1 MKKALK
7 IGGIILASLLAI
19 VMVILLFL
27 GPIAR
32 GVVQK
37 YDEKIIGRQ
46 VEIGKMKV
54 KLLTGN
60 ACICGLHLK
69 EVDGKTDFV
78 AFDTLDVSIRLRK
91 LLKSEVEIPHIT
103 LTGPAIH
110 VVQYDSTFNFT
121 DILEHFSSD
130 TTDTSSSDW
139 KIGLYDIRISGG
151 SIRYKDEV
159 RDKDWV
165 LNNLRL
171 KVPGIYLDGE
181 NSTDAG
187 LSLTFAD
194 HGSLTTKVQYNMGSN
209 DFEVRLDLREFAL
222 SNLLP
227 YLTDKLAINELKGD
241 FSGDIHVK
249 GNLDD
254 ILNLD
259 IDGSL
264 SLDELNVNDAKK
276 QEIASLHRMDIG
288 IDRINPQQNVYEIR
302 QVHIDGLSSHLDIYK
317 DGSTNFSKLL
327 IESAPEETE
336 GGTEAGKPAD
346 TVASAPM
353 QLLLKE
359 LKIENTRFTYNDYSM
374 EDAFSFPVDKIRVK
388 AENLQLSGRNHLTVL
403 AGLPGGGMA
412 DIQWTGTLD
421 NLKTY
426 QDLVVNI
433 KNLNMKQLSPY
444 VVHYLAYPFT
454 DGVFSFTSENTIKNA
469 QLQGANKV
477 DIYRLTVGEKRK
489 DVKPEVNIPLKAAVY
504 VLNDKDDKIQLD
516 IPIAGN
522 LDNPEFSYMKLV
534 WKTLSNL
541 LVKVSVSPL
550 RYMADAVGMGNT
562 DVDKMKINPLQFDF
576 TSEQYDFLS
585 KLVQLARMDT
595 NIVIE
600 MEQQLDWDKAAHQLS
615 VYNVKRDYY
624 LVQNPEKQG
633 YRLQLID
640 FNNINAINVKDLDF
654 ITYLNDRVGS
664 GLEKKSVTEKSER
677 LYPFSSM
684 QKEVKTIAERRNQY
698 IRYYMVKQSG
708 LNQSQLILKNK
719 DENADMDAYA
729 IQSRLKEEGTEEAPE
744 NPEEETTE
752 TAATEK

>member
-7 IGGIILASLLAI
+7 IGGIVLASLLAI
-19 VMVILLFL
+19 VVVILLFL

-37 YDEKIIGRQ
+37 YDEQIIGRQ
-46 VEIGKMKV
+46 VEIGKLKV
-54 KLLTGN
+54 NLLTGN
-60 ACICGLHLK
+60 ARILDFHLK
-69 EVDGKTDFV
+69 EADAKTDFV
-78 AFDTLDVSIRLRK
+78 SFDTLDVSIRLRK
-91 LLKSEVEIPHIT
+91 LLKSEVDIPHIT
-103 LTGPAIH
+103 LAGPDIR
-110 VVQYDSTFNFT
+110 VIQYDSTFNFT

-130 TTDTSSSDW
+130 TTDTSSSSW
-139 KIGLYDIRISGG
+139 KIGLYNIRLSQGRIC
-151 SIRYKDEV
+151 YKDEN
-159 RDKDWV
+159 RDKEWT
-165 LNNLRL
+165 LNNLHL

-181 NSTDAG
+181 NNTDAG
-187 LSLTFAD
+187 LSLAFAD

-209 DFEVRLDLREFAL
+209 DFEVRLNIQEFAL
-222 SNLLP
+222 GNLLP
-227 YLTDKLAINELKGD
+227 YLTDMLAINGLKGD
-241 FSGDIHVK
+241 FTGDIHVK

-259 IDGSL
+259 IDGNVRV
-264 SLDELNVNDAKK
+264 DGLNVSDAGK
-276 QEIASLHRMDIG
+276 QEIASLKRLDIG
-288 IDRINPQQNVYEIR
+288 IGRINPQQNIYELQQIH
-302 QVHIDGLSSHLDIYK
+302 VDGFSSHFDTYK
-317 DGSTNFSKLL
+317 DGSTNFSKLFV
-327 IESAPEETE
+327 ESAAEENPAGEET
-336 GGTEAGKPAD
+336 AKPAD
-346 TVASAPM
+346 TAAPAPM
-353 QLLLKE
+353 QLLVKE
-359 LKIENTRFTYNDYSM
+359 LKIENTRFTYNDHSM
-374 EDAFSFPVDKIRVK
+374 EDLFSFPLTNIRVK
-388 AENLQLSGRNHLTVL
+388 AENLQLNGKNHVAVL

-412 DIQWTGTLD
+412 NIQWTGTLD

-426 QDLVVNI
+426 QDLVINI
-433 KNLNMKQLSPY
+433 KNLGMKYLSPY
-444 VVHYLAYPFT
+444 VVHYLGYPFT
-454 DGVFSFTSENTIKNA
+454 EGVFSFTSENIIKKS

-477 DIYRLTVGEKRK
+477 DIYKLTVGEKRK

-516 IPIAGN
+516 IPVAGN

-585 KLVQLARMDT
+585 KLVELAKMDT

-615 VYNVKRDYY
+615 VYSVKRDYY

-640 FNNINAINVKDLDF
+640 FDKINGINIKDLDF

-664 GLEKKSVTEKSER
+664 GMEKKSVTEKAER
-677 LYPFSSM
+677 LYPVSNM
-684 QKEVKTIAERRNQY
+684 RKEMTAIAERRNQY

-708 LNQSQLILKNK
+708 LNASQLIIKNNE
-719 DENADMDAYA
+719 ENSGTDAYA
-729 IQSRLKEEGTEEAPE
+729 IVSRLKEDGLEK
-744 NPEEETTE
+744 PEEELPEEQKE
-752 TAATEK
+752 TKE